1 MHSINYNN
9 IDPGFYDY
17 GPNQTWTAVNSSFD
31 IIATKQDLA
40 ALEQKIEELQKK
52 IDKLTG
58 PCYCES
64 LL

>member
-1 MHSINYNN
+1 MQLINCN

-17 GPNQTWTAVNSSFD
+17 NPNQTWTAVNNISD
-31 IIATKQDLA
+31 NIATKQDLA
-40 ALEQKIEELQKK
+40 DLELKIKELQKT